1 MQKGLAPV
9 AIDLKILRKGKKAM
23 SKGMSLSMPAIGRK
37 EKGEAVASKVGRN
50 VAVAASMVSFAIRYP
65 YAFFASGFDIPT
77 VNSSTLSQK
86 FGDPNAIMGM
96 VVGLALWICQ
106 MVGVGMLIWGI
117 YGYVTARKDGEA
129 EAMNGAL
136 GKLISGAVLIG
147 MKGVLTLLGIVS

>member
-1 MQKGLAPV
+1 MK
-9 AIDLKILRKGKKAM
+9 RKMKFA
-23 SKGMSLSMPAIGRK
+23 LPSM
-37 EKGEAVASKVGRN
+37 KGEQKTLKGAK
-50 VAVAASMVSFAIRYP
+50 AAHGITALATATVMAIRYP
-65 YAFFASGFDIPT
+65 YVFFAFEIPT
-77 VNSSTLSQK
+77 VNSQNLSQK
-86 FGDPNAIMGM
+86 FSDPNQIMGM

-147 MKGVLTLLGIVS
+147 MKGVLKMLGIVS

>member
-1 MQKGLAPV
+1 MKREMKAVLPSAAGGQK
-9 AIDLKILRKGKKAM
+9 
-23 SKGMSLSMPAIGRK
+23 
-37 EKGEAVASKVGRN
+37 
-50 VAVAASMVSFAIRYP
+50 AIRGAKAARGLSAIATTIVFAAKYP
-65 YAFFASGFDIPT
+65 YAFFAFDIPT
-77 VNSSTLSQK
+77 VNSQNLSTK
-86 FGDPNAIMGM
+86 FSDPNAIMGM

-147 MKGVLTLLGIVS
+147 MKGVLKMLGIVS

>member
-1 MQKGLAPV
+1 MKREMKAVLPSAAGGQK
-9 AIDLKILRKGKKAM
+9 
-23 SKGMSLSMPAIGRK
+23 
-37 EKGEAVASKVGRN
+37 
-50 VAVAASMVSFAIRYP
+50 AIRGAKAGKTLSAIATTLMFAAKYP
-65 YAFFASGFDIPT
+65 YAFFAFEIPT
-77 VNSSTLSQK
+77 VNSQNLSQK
-86 FGDPNAIMGM
+86 FSDPNQIMGM

-147 MKGVLTLLGIVS
+147 MKGVLKMLGIVS

>member
-1 MQKGLAPV
+1 MRKEMSLVLPVCGKGQEGGRLASK
-9 AIDLKILRKGKKAM
+9 AAKKAAAVVTAAT
-23 SKGMSLSMPAIGRK
+23 LAIQ
-37 EKGEAVASKVGRN
+37 
-50 VAVAASMVSFAIRYP
+50 YP
-65 YAFFASGFDIPT
+65 YAFFAGGFDIPT
-77 VNSSTLSQK
+77 VNSQNLSAK
-86 FGDPNAIMGM
+86 FADPNAIMGM

-147 MKGVLTLLGIVS
+147 MKGVLQILGIVS